1 MMGDDDNYKP
11 FKPKCPRCPSCP
23 SCPRC
28 PEKKCPRL
36 PPIPQPVPHGHHDPH
51 VPPSGNC
58 QNGPVNKKNK
68 KKCEQEYGGAVNCLK
83 DNDWYFWCE
92 GGNHNLSVTDI
103 NGVTNCTCS

>member
-36 PPIPQPVPHGHHDPH
+36 PPIPQPVPHDPH

-68 KKCEQEYGGAVNCLK
+68 KKCEQEYGGAVNCFK

>member
-1 MMGDDDNYKP
+1 MMIIINPLNQNVQDVLHVLHVQDVQKKNV
-11 FKPKCPRCPSCP
+11 PRSL
-23 SCPRC
+23 
-28 PEKKCPRL
+28 L
-36 PPIPQPVPHGHHDPH
+36 PPPVPHGHHDPH

-68 KKCEQEYGGAVNCLK
+68 KKCEQEYGGTVNCLK